1 MKVIE
6 TNLKWAY
13 SLTKRVVTDTLV
25 VHHAA
30 GNGTVEA
37 IHNGHL
43 SKGWAGIGYH
53 YYVRKDGSVYRGRP
67 EWAVGGHTSGHNWHS
82 LGICFEGNFE
92 NETMSSAQLEAGR
105 ELIVDILSRWGKL
118 SVKRHKDLGNT
129 LCPGK
134 NFPFEEMLKAKEESP
149 MVYEKL
155 GDVPESYRPTIEKL
169 MKKGYLQG
177 TDIGKPDDLS
187 DNILNV
193 DETYCRVMTT
203 LDRMGV
209 I

>member
-92 NETMSSAQLEAGR
+92 NETMSLAQLEAGR
-105 ELIVDILSRWGKL
+105 ELIADILSRWRKL

-155 GDVPESYRPTIEKL
+155 ENVPESYRPTIEKL